1 MVTRWL
7 PCRRQNSPRALPQR
21 QQGETVRY
29 AAARRARL
37 RLDERWETFGSS
49 TDVGENQNLAIA
61 RLEGG
66 KLTLGI
72 PLYTGLGIADIQ
84 VSPSDRLIAFTASL
98 EKGSEEVGLFL
109 TPSDGSTAPV
119 LVARQVAAY
128 PDWTTDGRAIVY
140 FQASGTGGADSDE
153 LRLGVLFEHELADA
167 EGNVEIAPKPVYLAG
182 VLFNQFARA
191 RCLRDG
197 RVLFNAAVMQLPFA
211 TADAG
216 GQREQL
222 FAVDR
227 TRQSTLSRMIPRKS
241 EEALPPGLSYFTVSP
256 GEDKVLFGTLKGDVH
271 VLTLATGQVDQVQTA
286 TEDEM
291 QGAPSWRADG
301 TFTYVRRQRTARR
314 PAEMVLRQAG
324 QETVLS
330 ANWSNQMLEDLTQ

>member
-109 TPSDGSTAPV
+109 TPSDRSTAPC
-119 LVARQVAAY
+119 
-128 PDWTTDGRAIVY
+128 PGCP
-140 FQASGTGGADSDE
+140 SSCG
-153 LRLGVLFEHELADA
+153 
-167 EGNVEIAPKPVYLAG
+167 
-182 VLFNQFARA
+182 
-191 RCLRDG
+191 
-197 RVLFNAAVMQLPFA
+197 LP
-211 TADAG
+211 
-216 GQREQL
+216 
-222 FAVDR
+222 
-227 TRQSTLSRMIPRKS
+227 
-241 EEALPPGLSYFTVSP
+241 
-256 GEDKVLFGTLKGDVH
+256 
-271 VLTLATGQVDQVQTA
+271 
-286 TEDEM
+286 
-291 QGAPSWRADG
+291 
-301 TFTYVRRQRTARR
+301 
-314 PAEMVLRQAG
+314 
-324 QETVLS
+324 
-330 ANWSNQMLEDLTQ
+330 